1 MEIPTTRYV
10 VSGDDHVA
18 YQIVGDG
25 PTDVILLREP
35 TVGVDQIW
43 DNPDS
48 AYFHRRLAANR
59 RLILFDS
66 RGFGSSDRWGAGAR
80 PTWEIWTDDILA
92 LMDGVGSERATVVA
106 MGMAG
111 MIGLLYSGTHPDR
124 VSSLVLVNSFARWFR
139 DRDYPH
145 GYPQELREKIRQ
157 TTVDNWGTLEF
168 LRNWAPSLLD
178 DPPAAAQ
185 FGRAQRLCLSPGQM
199 LLTVDPNIDRDA
211 RPVLG
216 AIRVPTLV
224 MHRAANRI
232 FPVDSGR
239 YLAEHIAD
247 AEFVELPGADHHYC
261 AGDVEPML
269 TALDDFLDRR
279 PDRPSAGRVLATV
292 LFTDIVGSTGHATAL
307 GDNRWRELLDRHDAI
322 GKERVTAARGRLV
335 ASTGDG
341 LLATFDG
348 PARAIQCAT
357 ALRDDLRDL
366 AIDIRAGV
374 HCAEVE
380 LRGRDIGG
388 IGVHVANRI
397 LGLAGPGEVLV
408 SRTVKD
414 LVVGAAIEL
423 TDRGVHRLAGVAEEH
438 QLFAVTG

>member
-1 MEIPTTRYV
+1 MQIPTTHYV
-10 VSGDDHVA
+10 MSGSDRVA
-18 YQIVGDG
+18 YQVIGEG
-25 PTDVILLREP
+25 PPDIILVREP
-35 TVGVDQIW
+35 TVGIDQLW
-43 DNPDS
+43 DSPDS
-48 AYFHRRLAANR
+48 AYFHRRLAAKG
-59 RLILFDS
+59 RLILFDT

-92 LMDGVGSERATVVA
+92 LMDSVGSERATVVA
-106 MGMAG
+106 MGLSG
-111 MIGLLYSGTHPDR
+111 MVGLLFAGTHPDR

-145 GYPQELREKIRQ
+145 GYPQELREKLRQ
-157 TTVDNWGTLEF
+157 TMVANWGTPEF
-168 LRNWAPSLLD
+168 LRMWAPTLFS
-178 DPPAAAQ
+178 DPVAAAQ

-199 LLTVDPNIDRDA
+199 LATVDPNIDRDA

-224 MHRAANRI
+224 MHRVDNQI
-232 FPVDSGR
+232 FSPDSGR
-239 YLAEHIAD
+239 YLAEHIGD
-247 AEFVELPGADHHYC
+247 AEFVALPGADHHYC
-261 AGDVEPML
+261 VGDVEPML
-269 TALDDFLDRR
+269 GALEDFLGRR
-279 PDRPSAGRVLATV
+279 PERATAGRVLATV
-292 LFTDIVGSTGHATAL
+292 LFTDIVGSTGHATTL
-307 GDNRWRELLDRHDAI
+307 GDSRWKELLDRHDAL
-322 GKERVTAARGRLV
+322 GKERVSEARGRLV

-348 PARAIQCAT
+348 PARAIQCAI

-366 AIDIRAGV
+366 DVEIRAGV

-397 LGLAGPGEVLV
+397 LDLAGPGEVLV

-414 LVVGAAIEL
+414 LVVGADIEL
-423 TDRGVHRLAGVAEEH
+423 TDRGAHRLAGVPEEH